1 MMPNKEDIQAFNIYA
16 VVNNS
21 NAVVVAC
28 ARSSYISRRK
38 VASKTPN
45 RG

>member
-1 MMPNKEDIQAFNIYA
+1 MITKKEDIQSFNIYA
-16 VVNNS
+16 VVNIS

-28 ARSSYISRRK
+28 ARPSYISRRK